1 MTQALLVIDFINQ
14 IVHPDSPMSQMS
26 EAIIKHQVIQKT
38 NQVIHQARQ
47 LAIPIIFVK
56 VGFSP
61 NYQDC
66 PKHSPVFGKAYQNGF
81 LKLGEWGTQFHPDL
95 AFDQHNDLVI
105 VKQRVSA
112 FYATQLE
119 AILRANQVDELILT
133 GVSTDMAVQLTAR
146 EAHDRDY
153 AVTVIGDAC
162 RSADDNVHHLI
173 LQTLNR
179 VAHITDSE
187 QWIESTHP

>member
-1 MTQALLVIDFINQ
+1 MSRALLVIDFINQ

-26 EAIIKHQVIQKT
+26 QAIIKNQVIQKT
-38 NQVIHQARQ
+38 NQVIHKARQ
-47 LAIPIIFVK
+47 LAMPIIFVK

-66 PKHSPVFGKAYQNGF
+66 PKNSPVFGKAAQNGF
-81 LKLGEWGTQFHPDL
+81 LKLGEWGTEFHPDL
-95 AFDQHNDLVI
+95 AFDEHNDLVL

-112 FYATQLE
+112 FYATHLD
-119 AILRANQVDELILT
+119 AILRANQINELVLT

-162 RSADDNVHHLI
+162 RSADETTHNLI

-187 QWIESTHP
+187 QWIESTNL